1 MPSFNLQPQL
11 YFFLVGWVGFAL
23 QDHTANTNP
32 TLRSLNWD
40 VPPDFELPYPPKLD
54 ADECMDEGR
63 SIRRYN
69 ANGATWVRPL
79 GKSWKGD
86 ASNPE
91 ADTGLPILVDDT
103 TMDQPTHLKPHE
115 AEQLMGMP
123 KNCTSGAGLSI
134 ARLPTAKQRLKSI
147 GAGWDI
153 TVVGMFFDHF
163 TPTMASLVHKVG
175 STLPEGALSEDD
187 EEVKVALALYRE
199 AHGRDA
205 VAELLSDFGEDEA
218 LRMVGL
224 LADFDRQVQSHK
236 ACVVQPGSIL
246 DSGSSRHIHPRVK
259 ILDAD
264 EKISLTGF
272 DDSRQWTNGS
282 GFLPLEM
289 QDESSGTNIKV
300 DIDHVDQLESVASP
314 ILSLGKLLRLGYEFH
329 LSEHGK
335 DCFMLTPGGASK
347 VLIEL
352 GEDDIV
358 RLPHT
363 TREGKDAERLPAS
376 HSCNVVS
383 RNIKG
388 AQSKLLHDM
397 LNHSSMVKV
406 YETLGVTTNYKQV

>member
-1 MPSFNLQPQL
+1 
-11 YFFLVGWVGFAL
+11 
-23 QDHTANTNP
+23 
-32 TLRSLNWD
+32 
-40 VPPDFELPYPPKLD
+40 
-54 ADECMDEGR
+54 
-63 SIRRYN
+63 
-69 ANGATWVRPL
+69 
-79 GKSWKGD
+79 
-86 ASNPE
+86 
-91 ADTGLPILVDDT
+91 
-103 TMDQPTHLKPHE
+103 MDQPTHLKPHE

-236 ACVVQPGSIL
+236 ACVVQQGSIL

-272 DDSRQWTNGS
+272 DDS
-282 GFLPLEM
+282 
-289 QDESSGTNIKV
+289 
-300 DIDHVDQLESVASP
+300 
-314 ILSLGKLLRLGYEFH
+314 
-329 LSEHGK
+329 
-335 DCFMLTPGGASK
+335 
-347 VLIEL
+347 
-352 GEDDIV
+352 
-358 RLPHT
+358 
-363 TREGKDAERLPAS
+363 
-376 HSCNVVS
+376 
-383 RNIKG
+383 
-388 AQSKLLHDM
+388 
-397 LNHSSMVKV
+397 
-406 YETLGVTTNYKQV
+406 